1 MSTRGVQVTDCRR
14 NPVNEKTRQ
23 TCIYCQNMLRYGI
36 SGHLQAF
43 ANVLKRH
50 IKSVSPKKKEIQ
62 KVGAVG
68 FDSIRNVYFFFT
80 KVAVSNEKRHIFLQ
94 LSYVSHEIQ
103 ILRSYMG
110 VSIPHLNF

>member
-1 MSTRGVQVTDCRR
+1 
-14 NPVNEKTRQ
+14 
-23 TCIYCQNMLRYGI
+23 MLRYGI

-68 FDSIRNVYFFFT
+68 FDSIRNVYFF
-80 KVAVSNEKRHIFLQ
+80 
-94 LSYVSHEIQ
+94 Y
-103 ILRSYMG
+103 
-110 VSIPHLNF
+110 